1 MMIFLSPGHTGLVG
15 DYYMTPGKRSR
26 EVGPGVGIYEGE
38 FNREVCACL
47 ERWLKFNEVKTC
59 NLAPGPMSASP
70 GDRAA
75 FVNRYIERTGD
86 DAIYVS
92 VHANASPA
100 PGWSDAN
107 GARVFCAKR
116 CSRTSLKLAAAIQK
130 NWNVPGIKPPKEIKR
145 KNFTEIYK
153 TTCPAVLVECGF
165 MTNRSD
171 SRVLSLVDTFRD
183 VGQGLFN
190 AIVEVLG

>member
-38 FNREVCACL
+38 FNRDVCTYL
-47 ERWLKFNEVKTC
+47 EGDLILNKFDIC

-75 FVNRYIERTGD
+75 FANRYIERTGD
-86 DAIYVS
+86 NAIYVS

-130 NWNVPGIKPPKEIKR
+130 HWNVPEIKPPKETKR
-145 KNFTEIYK
+145 KNFTEIYS
-153 TTCPAVLVECGF
+153 E
-165 MTNRSD
+165 RI
-171 SRVLSLVDTFRD
+171 SRRFTKRHAPRFWL
-183 VGQGLFN
+183 N
-190 AIVEVLG
+190 AGS